1 VVEALAVLPKAEV
14 ALEAVEVRL
23 LTTAEVVD
31 VSQALKH
38 ARHVM
43 ALEEFHQE
51 RPVLQKESHTPCLK
65 SCPRKDL
72 AQKV

>member
-1 VVEALAVLPKAEV
+1 MVEALAGLLKVEV
-14 ALEAVEVRL
+14 ALEAKEVE
-23 LTTAEVVD
+23 AEVVD
-31 VSQALKH
+31 VSQALKY

-65 SCPRKDL
+65 SCPRKGL

>member
-1 VVEALAVLPKAEV
+1 MVEALAVLPKAEV
-14 ALEAVEVRL
+14 ALDAAKEWL

-43 ALEEFHQE
+43 ALEEVHQE
-51 RPVLQKESHTPCLK
+51 RPVLQKESHKPCLK